1 MVCSNS
7 ICVAPVRGATFYF
20 TSNLWLSKFIND
32 FLINLK
38 RGSLCSLVFCLD
50 DFGSLRRSKWGCVFN
65 AQLRL
70 RIFYLQR
77 REHNEKNTALI
88 LVVCICLSFCACGDD
103 AGRKK
108 GNGGAGQTTKQMA
121 KEISPGVVDAYDCRI
136 EITDYDICSYVGG
149 TAGFVFI
156 IFTNNSDESCS
167 LNDVVKIK
175 VYQNG
180 VECRNA
186 SMYEFSIGSSEPFE
200 VDDYADVLPGVTA
213 KTGELFKIQTQTYNQ
228 PVLVQIIVAGEVI
241 SEVTLDPAK

>member
-1 MVCSNS
+1 MKK
-7 ICVAPVRGATFYF
+7 I
-20 TSNLWLSKFIND
+20 
-32 FLINLK
+32 
-38 RGSLCSLVFCLD
+38 
-50 DFGSLRRSKWGCVFN
+50 
-65 AQLRL
+65 
-70 RIFYLQR
+70 
-77 REHNEKNTALI
+77 TALI
-88 LVVCICLSFCACGDD
+88 LVVCICLSFCACVDD

-149 TAGFVFI
+149 TAGFAFI
-156 IFTNNSDESCS
+156 NFTNNSDESCS

-213 KTGELFKIQTQTYNQ
+213 KTGELFKIQTQTYDQ

>member
-1 MVCSNS
+1 MKK
-7 ICVAPVRGATFYF
+7 
-20 TSNLWLSKFIND
+20 LSA
-32 FLINLK
+32 LL
-38 RGSLCSLVFCLD
+38 L
-50 DFGSLRRSKWGCVFN
+50 
-65 AQLRL
+65 
-70 RIFYLQR
+70 
-77 REHNEKNTALI
+77 TA
-88 LVVCICLSFCACGDD
+88 CICLCFIGCGKVDS
-103 AGRKK
+103 
-108 GNGGAGQTTKQMA
+108 N
-121 KEISPGVVDAYDCRI
+121 SPGNQTEPKAVEVSPGKVKVDDCII
-136 EITDYDICSYVGG
+136 EITDYRIASYYGG

-156 IFTNNSDESCS
+156 DFTNNNSEPCS

-213 KTGELFKIQTQTYNQ
+213 KTGELFKIQTQTYDQ